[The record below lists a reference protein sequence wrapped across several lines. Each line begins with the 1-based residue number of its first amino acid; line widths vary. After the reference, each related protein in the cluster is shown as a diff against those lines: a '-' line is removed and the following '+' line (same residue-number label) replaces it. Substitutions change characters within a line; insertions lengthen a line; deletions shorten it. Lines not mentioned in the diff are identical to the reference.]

1 MNQNILKEIIGIADY
16 PIINTHSHHL
26 PDDEIKGMNLTKL
39 LSNSYVN
46 WCGKPIPDGRLKSE
60 ITSWLNAVRTRSYFV
75 WLEKAMMDLYSIDK
89 PLSADTWGAY
99 DNAIMNAHK
108 DTHWH
113 YDILQNKCKYET
125 IFLDAYWK
133 PGDDNGHKEMFK
145 PAYRINSL
153 FYGYNRSA
161 KDHNGNNIQVT
172 QGVDIDTI
180 TEYIDFIYQ
189 LLKSKK
195 QSGCMTLKCALAYD
209 RELLFE
215 RGNKTKA
222 QAAMQKNPADH
233 EVSAFQ
239 NFLFDTICEI
249 AAELSMPVQI
259 HTGLGLM
266 DGSNAMQLKSLI
278 AANPSTTFWLMHG
291 SYPWTADI
299 AGLAHL
305 YSNVWADLCWL
316 PLIFPTAAHRLINE
330 LIDVCNSDR
339 VVWGCDTW
347 TGEESYGARMA
358 FIEVLCK
365 VLHERVEA
373 KLMYESDAIRYAKA
387 VLYDNAAK
395 WLTST

>member
-1 MNQNILKEIIGIADY
+1 MNQNILKEIAGIADY

-26 PDDEIKGMNLTKL
+26 PDDEINGMNLTKL

-60 ITSWLNAVRTRSYFV
+60 ITSW
-75 WLEKAMMDLYSIDK
+75 
-89 PLSADTWGAY
+89 
-99 DNAIMNAHK
+99 
-108 DTHWH
+108 
-113 YDILQNKCKYET
+113 
-125 IFLDAYWK
+125 
-133 PGDDNGHKEMFK
+133 
-145 PAYRINSL
+145 
-153 FYGYNRSA
+153 
-161 KDHNGNNIQVT
+161 
-172 QGVDIDTI
+172 
-180 TEYIDFIYQ
+180 
-189 LLKSKK
+189 
-195 QSGCMTLKCALAYD
+195 
-209 RELLFE
+209 
-215 RGNKTKA
+215 
-222 QAAMQKNPADH
+222 
-233 EVSAFQ
+233 
-239 NFLFDTICEI
+239 
-249 AAELSMPVQI
+249 
-259 HTGLGLM
+259 
-266 DGSNAMQLKSLI
+266 LI

-316 PLIFPTAAHRLINE
+316 PLISPTAAHRLINE